1 MICVKCSLLNRE
13 EDAAPRRGEGGGY
26 PEYVEYQNEQENNIH
41 VGVGL
46 RGNVG
51 DARYFLRLC
60 GCAIAKDARSV
71 NSYALPRRMG
81 GLQVGYVHLML
92 VGPP

>member
-1 MICVKCSLLNRE
+1 MQL
-13 EDAAPRRGEGGGY
+13 RGE
-26 PEYVEYQNEQENNIH
+26 EKEVVIRSMLNTKTNKKIIFMF
-41 VGVGL
+41 GVGL